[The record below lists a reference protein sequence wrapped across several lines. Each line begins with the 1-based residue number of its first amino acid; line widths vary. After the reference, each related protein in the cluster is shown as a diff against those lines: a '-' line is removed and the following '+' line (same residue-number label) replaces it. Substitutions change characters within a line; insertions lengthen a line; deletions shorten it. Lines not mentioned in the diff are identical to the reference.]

1 MTDREVRENFFN
13 MIDGTM
19 NGLFLS
25 RASKIKMGLLTM
37 EEIDEYIKDRA
48 SYYMEKYDSM
58 TLAEVETEKFKK
70 VMELISQTMEVD
82 E

>member
-37 EEIDEYIKDRA
+37 EEIDDYIKDRA
-48 SYYMEKYDSM
+48 SFYMEKYDSM

-70 VMELISQTMEVD
+70 VMELLSQTMEVD